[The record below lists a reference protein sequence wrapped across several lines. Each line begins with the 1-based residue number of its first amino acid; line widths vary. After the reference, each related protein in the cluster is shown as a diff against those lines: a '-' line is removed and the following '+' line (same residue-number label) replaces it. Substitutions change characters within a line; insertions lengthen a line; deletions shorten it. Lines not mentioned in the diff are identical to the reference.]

1 MTAPTHSLSPSP
13 STSPRGVDQLA
24 RVAGTLGSEIA
35 EHTKNGANG
44 AKPDFETSATPQNEA
59 ARAAF
64 SLVDQGFLN
73 ARAGGPLD
81 PPAPTPVAPLKKF
94 NGANGAN
101 GAKTAPETG
110 LMVIDGP
117 VSDQESTTGFYT
129 LNSTS
134 EEVEQAHDFTARQVA
149 AMTDAQKEH
158 ARIKGRCFSLMQY
171 RVHKETGEVMLTQ
184 EQIDNGLASLE
195 EQGLLDRYA
204 VIFHDKDVEGGHRW
218 HLGTAPTTP
227 PKPLHMHAVVLL
239 KDGRMR
245 VGQVARLF
253 DLPPSRVEVGGDQ
266 RRGRW
271 AAERGFF
278 DLCQYLVHENAQN
291 QGRRAKGEPYDYP
304 YQRSEVKA
312 NFDFSNFLDG
322 GLPGGGNPKKETLA
336 ERRRALRRLVGQEGM
351 TLEEAE
357 AADFDAFADDLPR
370 LEKLRDRYLER
381 RPSGVGSVY
390 SKASVLITGASRQGK
405 DVLGNLVSE
414 LAQHIALQAGQEWR
428 MVRPSGENAA
438 EDVGD
443 AQIAHHEDVRETFMR
458 SYDGTLRY
466 LDPHHSTRQEARFRN
481 RPATDPRLITMTSSC
496 MPTELAYTL
505 KRRKSS
511 DELARLHAEEARNA
525 NGHGVIPLDVD
536 EFFYR
541 LGFLV
546 TVHRQ
551 QPFGLHDPI
560 DKVMEQM
567 VVAVYRVERT
577 ETTRQESVVTRDGV
591 PIGAIKSARRED
603 LVAVIKGAQRAASF
617 IVMELLRTYSPDV
630 VAALPEVFAQWQT
643 NEVPQL
649 AMTPEQTGHE
659 YEQRMLALVPATLRQ
674 LGQPYGGPF
683 EDAPIDTA
691 RQHMAEKHLHGT
703 ATPYPADL
711 FWYGEVGHRVY
722 CRGEGKEEC
731 GCIHEV
737 KPPEVKPSL
746 WTI

>member
-1 MTAPTHSLSPSP
+1 MTAPTHSLSTSL
-13 STSPRGVDQLA
+13 STSPKGVDQLA
-24 RVAGTLGSEIA
+24 REAGTLGSEIA

-44 AKPDFETSATPQNEA
+44 AKPNFETSITPRGEA
-59 ARAAF
+59 ATAAF

-81 PPAPTPVAPLKKF
+81 PPAPTALAPLNEF

-101 GAKTAPETG
+101 GAKSDPETG
-110 LMVIDGP
+110 FMAIDGP
-117 VSDQESTTGFYT
+117 ISDQESTTGFYT

-158 ARIKGRCFSLMQY
+158 SRKLGRCFSLMQY

-184 EQIDNGLASLE
+184 EQIDNGLAALE
-195 EQGLLDRYA
+195 EQGLLGRYA

-253 DLPPSRVEVGGDQ
+253 DLPPSRVEIGGDQ

-271 AAERGFF
+271 AAEQGFF

-291 QGRRAKGEPYDYP
+291 QKRRAKGVPYDFP

-312 NFDFSNFLDG
+312 NFDFSEFLDG
-322 GLPGGGNPKKETLA
+322 GLPGGGNSKKGTLA

-357 AADFDAFADDLPR
+357 ATDFDAFADDLPR
-370 LEKLRDRYLER
+370 LEKLRNRYLEQ

-390 SKASVLITGASRQGK
+390 SKASVLITGDSRQGK
-405 DVLGNLVSE
+405 DVLGDLVSD
-414 LAQHIALQAGQEWR
+414 LAQHIASQAGQEWR
-428 MVRPSGENAA
+428 MVKPSGENAA

-443 AQIAHHEDVRETFMR
+443 AQIAHHEDVREAFMR
-458 SYDGTLRY
+458 SYDDTLRY
-466 LDPHHSTRQEARFRN
+466 LDPHHSTRQGARFRN

-496 MPTELAYTL
+496 MPTELAYAL

-511 DELARLHAEEARNA
+511 DELARLHAEEVRSA
-525 NGHGVIPLDVD
+525 NGRRVIALNVD

-551 QPFGLHDPI
+551 QPYSLDDPI
-560 DKVMEQM
+560 DKVKEQM
-567 VVAVYRVERT
+567 VVAVYRVERA
-577 ETTRQESVVTRDGV
+577 ETTRQETVVTRDGV
-591 PIGAIKSARRED
+591 PIGLIKSARRED
-603 LVAVIKGAQRAASF
+603 LIAVIKGAQRAAFF

-630 VAALPEVFAQWQT
+630 VAALPEIFAQWQT
-643 NEVPQL
+643 NEAPQL

-674 LGQPYGGPF
+674 LGWPYGSPF
-683 EDAPIDTA
+683 EDAPIDTV
-691 RQHMAEKHLHGT
+691 RQHMEEKHLHGV

-711 FWYGEVGHRVY
+711 FWYGETRHFVY
-722 CRGEGKEEC
+722 CRGEDGNDC
-731 GCIHEV
+731 GVICKVE
-737 KPPEVKPSL
+737 PPQSVC
-746 WTI
+746 TI

>member
-13 STSPRGVDQLA
+13 STSPKGVDQLA

-44 AKPDFETSATPQNEA
+44 ANPDFEISAIPQNEA
-59 ARAAF
+59 AGAAF
-64 SLVDQGFLN
+64 ALVNQGFFN
-73 ARAGGPLD
+73 ARAGDPLD
-81 PPAPTPVAPLKKF
+81 SPAPTLVAPLKKF

-101 GAKTAPETG
+101 GAKSDPETG
-110 LMVIDGP
+110 LMVIDEP

-134 EEVEQAHDFTARQVA
+134 EEVEQVHDFTARQVA
-149 AMTDAQKEH
+149 AMTDSQKEH
-158 ARIKGRCFSLMQY
+158 ARNKGRCFSLMQY
-171 RVHKETGEVMLTQ
+171 RTHKETGEVMLTQ
-184 EQIDNGLASLE
+184 EQIDAGLAALE

-218 HLGTAPTTP
+218 HLGTPTAP
-227 PKPLHMHAVVLL
+227 PKPLHMHAAVLL

-271 AAERGFF
+271 AAEQGFF

-304 YQRSEVKA
+304 YPRSEVKA
-312 NFDFSNFLDG
+312 NFDFSEFLDG
-322 GLPGGGNPKKETLA
+322 GLPGGGNSKKETLA
-336 ERRRALRRLVGQEGM
+336 ERRRHLRRLVGQEGM

-357 AADFDAFADDLPR
+357 ATDFDAFADDLPR
-370 LEKLRDRYLER
+370 LEKLRDRYLEQ

-405 DVLGNLVSE
+405 DVLGDLVSE
-414 LAQHIALQAGQEWR
+414 LAQRIASQAGQEWR

-443 AQIAHHEDVRETFMR
+443 AQIAHHEDVRATFMR

-496 MPTELAYTL
+496 MPTELALTL

-551 QPFGLHDPI
+551 QPWGLHDPI

-577 ETTRQESVVTRDGV
+577 ETTRQESVIARDGV
-591 PIGAIKSARRED
+591 PIGAIKTARRED
-603 LVAVIKGAQRAASF
+603 LIAVIKGAQRAASF
-617 IVMELLRTYSPDV
+617 IVMELLRTHSPDV
-630 VAALPEVFAQWQT
+630 VAALPELFQQWQA

-649 AMTPEQTGHE
+649 AMTPQQTGQE
-659 YEQRMLALVPATLRQ
+659 YEQRMLALIPGC
-674 LGQPYGGPF
+674 LGRVFDKAAY
-683 EDAPIDTA
+683 DAMRD
-691 RQHMAEKHLHGT
+691 HMIAKHLHGT
-703 ATPYPADL
+703 ATPYPVDL
-711 FWYGEVGHRVY
+711 FWYGEVRNFVY
-722 CRGEGKEEC
+722 CRGEDGNDC
-731 GCIHEV
+731 GVICEV
-737 KPPEVKPSL
+737 KQPQSVS
-746 WTI
+746 I

>member
-13 STSPRGVDQLA
+13 STSPKGVDQLA

-44 AKPDFETSATPQNEA
+44 ANPDFETSAIPQNEA

-64 SLVDQGFLN
+64 ALVNQGFFN

-81 PPAPTPVAPLKKF
+81 PPAPTPLAPLKNF

-101 GAKTAPETG
+101 GAKSEPETS
-110 LMVIDGP
+110 LMVIDEP
-117 VSDQESTTGFYT
+117 VSDHESTTGFYI

-149 AMTDAQKEH
+149 AMTDSQKEH
-158 ARIKGRCFSLMQY
+158 ARNKGRCFSLMQY

-184 EQIDNGLASLE
+184 EQIDNGLAVLE

-218 HLGTAPTTP
+218 HLGTPTAP
-227 PKPLHMHAVVLL
+227 PKPLHMHAAVLL

-245 VGQVARLF
+245 VGQIARLF

-271 AAERGFF
+271 AAEQGFF

-291 QGRRAKGEPYDYP
+291 QGRRANGAPYDFP

-312 NFDFSNFLDG
+312 NFDFSEFLDG
-322 GLPGGGNPKKETLA
+322 GLPGGGNSKKETLA
-336 ERRRALRRLVGQEGM
+336 ERRRALRRMVGQEGM

-357 AADFDAFADDLPR
+357 SVDFDAFADDLPR

-414 LAQHIALQAGQEWR
+414 LAQHIASQAGQEWR

-443 AQIAHHEDVRETFMR
+443 AQIAHHEDVRGTFMR

-496 MPTELAYTL
+496 TPTELALTL
-505 KRRKSS
+505 KRRKTS
-511 DELARLHAEEARNA
+511 DELARLHAEEARGT

-536 EFFYR
+536 EFFFR

-546 TVHRQ
+546 SVQRQ
-551 QPFGLHDPI
+551 QPFGLHDSI
-560 DKVMEQM
+560 DEVMEQM

-577 ETTRQESVVTRDGV
+577 ETTRQETVITRDGV
-591 PIGAIKSARRED
+591 PIGAIKTARRED
-603 LVAVIKGAQRAASF
+603 LIAVIKGAQRAAQF
-617 IVMELLRTYSPDV
+617 IVMELLRTHSPDV
-630 VAALPEVFAQWQT
+630 VAAIPEVFAQWQAQ
-643 NEVPQL
+643 EVPQL
-649 AMTPEQTGHE
+649 TMTPEQTGHD

-674 LGQPYGGPF
+674 LGRPYGGPF

-711 FWYGEVGHRVY
+711 FWYGEVKNFVY
-722 CRGEGKEEC
+722 CRGEDGNDC
-731 GCIHEV
+731 GVICEV
-737 KPPEVKPSL
+737 KQPQSVF
-746 WTI
+746 I

>member
-1 MTAPTHSLSPSP
+1 MSTPTTSPLTPAREAPKAPTM
-13 STSPRGVDQLA
+13 LA
-24 RVAGTLGSEIA
+24 REAGTLGPEIA

-44 AKPDFETSATPQNEA
+44 AKPDFETSTTPQDEVV
-59 ARAAF
+59 RAAF
-64 SLVDQGFLN
+64 ALVNQGFFN
-73 ARAGGPLD
+73 ARAGDPLD
-81 PPAPTPVAPLKKF
+81 SPAPRPVAPMEIF

-101 GAKTAPETG
+101 GAKSDPETG
-110 LMVIDGP
+110 LMVINEP
-117 VSDQESTTGFYT
+117 ARDQEDTTGFYT

-134 EEVEQAHDFTARQVA
+134 DEVEQARDFTARQVA
-149 AMTDAQKEH
+149 AMTDSQKEH
-158 ARIKGRCFSLMQY
+158 ARIKGRCFSIMQY
-171 RVHKETGEVMLTQ
+171 RIHKETGEVMLTQ
-184 EQIDNGLASLE
+184 EQIDNGLAALE
-195 EQGLLDRYA
+195 EQGVLDRYA
-204 VIFHDKDVEGGHRW
+204 VIFHNKDVEGGHRW
-218 HLGTAPTTP
+218 HLGTVPTAP
-227 PKPLHMHAVVLL
+227 PKPLHMHAAVLL

-253 DLPPSRVEVGGDQ
+253 DLPPSRVEIGGDK

-271 AAERGFF
+271 AAEQGFF

-291 QGRRAKGEPYDYP
+291 QGRRAKGDPYDYP
-304 YQRSEVKA
+304 YPRSQVRA
-312 NFDFSNFLDG
+312 NFDFSEFLDG
-322 GLPGGGNPKKETLA
+322 GLPGGGNSKKETLA

-370 LEKLRDRYLER
+370 LEKLRDRYLEQ

-414 LAQHIALQAGQEWR
+414 LAQHIASQAGQEWR

-443 AQIAHHEDVRETFMR
+443 AQIAHHEDVRGTFMR

-496 MPTELAYTL
+496 MPTELALTL

-511 DELARLHAEEARNA
+511 DELARLHAEEARGM

-546 TVHRQ
+546 TVQRQ

-560 DKVMEQM
+560 DKVMDQM

-577 ETTRQESVVTRDGV
+577 ETARQESVVTRDGV
-591 PIGAIKSARRED
+591 PIGAIKTARRED
-603 LVAVIKGAQRAASF
+603 LIAVIKGARRAANF
-617 IVMELLRTYSPDV
+617 IVMELLRTHSPDV

-643 NEVPQL
+643 QEVPQI
-649 AMTPEQTGHE
+649 AMTPEQTGQE
-659 YEQRMLALVPATLRQ
+659 YEERMLALVPGC
-674 LGQPYGGPF
+674 LGRSF
-683 EDAPIDTA
+683 DNETVDAM
-691 RQHMAEKHLHGT
+691 RQHMVGKHLHGT
-703 ATPYPADL
+703 ATPYPVDL
-711 FWYGEVGHRVY
+711 FWYGEARKFVY
-722 CRGEGKEEC
+722 CRGEGKDEC

-737 KPPEVKPSL
+737 KPPDVKTSP